1 MSLQI
6 IFGDISQMNTDAV
19 VLPANPE
26 LLEGPGSSEAIFTAA
41 GAKELAAACS
51 EIGYCPLG
59 DAVITSGFNLKA
71 RYIIHAVCPRYT
83 DGTHK
88 ERELLYSTYQ
98 AALRLAT
105 ENGLESIS
113 FPMLSAGSYCFP
125 RGEALETAKEAISD
139 YLESIED
146 ELLVQLVIYDRED
159 LRKENRRYDDV
170 RDYVSRNWIGVTGG
184 AVYESAGERLSMT
197 ARKLPDGRLGAP
209 ARESLNDCF
218 GAPARES
225 LDELSS
231 APALN
236 AELSFDNII
245 KQEKKSF
252 LETLMEYIIRS
263 ELKNSQIYNRAN
275 ISKQVFSKT
284 ISGQSKP
291 TKQTICALAI
301 ALELSL
307 DETEELLMKAGY
319 AFSDAIVG
327 DLIVRYFIET
337 KHYDIFDL
345 NIALFDYDQPTLN

>member
-209 ARESLNDCF
+209 ARESL
-218 GAPARES
+218 
-225 LDELSS
+225 DELSS